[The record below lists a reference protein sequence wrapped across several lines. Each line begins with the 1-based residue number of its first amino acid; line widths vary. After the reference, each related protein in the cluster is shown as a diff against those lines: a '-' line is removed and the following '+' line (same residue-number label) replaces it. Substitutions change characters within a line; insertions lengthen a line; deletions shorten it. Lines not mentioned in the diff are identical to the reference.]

1 MVLYPLSA
9 HRAMARA
16 ATHVYQSI
24 VRTGH
29 QRDVVP
35 LMQTR
40 AELYDMI
47 EYHRFEDFL
56 DNMFSKEDENK
67 K

>member
-1 MVLYPLSA
+1 LYPLSA

-16 ATHVYQSI
+16 ATEVYRSI

-29 QRDVVP
+29 QQDVVP

-47 EYHRFEDFL
+47 EYHRFEDYL
-56 DNMFSKEDENK
+56 DNMFTKEESKK
-67 K
+67 